1 MVTLRK
7 LFALPE
13 VNRIRLVSGEKGF
26 DRAVT
31 GVNVTESYD
40 LADFFRQN
48 ELIVTTG
55 INMAHDP
62 GKWLKLTQTA
72 YRHQAAGIVYNVGPY
87 ITEISQNV
95 LDFGQNYDF
104 PIFVMPWAERVAD
117 FVRLS
122 VQFLTSE
129 QQAEREANQLL
140 AGLLFGQTTQSMYLD
155 DKLAR
160 RVKAGSDQAI
170 VVFSFESGAARASF
184 SYTVEERISE
194 KYGMI
199 ATLTQP
205 DRIIC
210 WVYRTGGRKPHC
222 SFTELC
228 VSMRKQ
234 SAQILFGMGN
244 FYKKGSELSKSYREA
259 LDVIRLNDKNPNL
272 NIYRYQDMG
281 AYALILDTADRY
293 PFAEFNQKIL
303 GPLNRYDQL
312 HQTELSDLLRIY
324 LEEDGKTAAI
334 AERTFIHR
342 NTVLYRLKKIED
354 ILGVAL
360 DRSFTKTNLTLAYMI
375 EDILN

>member
-1 MVTLRK
+1 VVTLRQ
-7 LFALPE
+7 LFALSE
-13 VNRIRLVSGEKGF
+13 LSSILLVSGEKGL
-26 DRAVT
+26 DRPVA

-48 ELIVTTG
+48 ELIITTG

-62 GKWLKLTQTA
+62 EKWLKLAQTA
-72 YRHQAAGIVYNVGPY
+72 YGHQAAGMIYNVGPY

-95 LDFGQNYDF
+95 LDFGKKRNF

-140 AGLLFGQTTQSMYLD
+140 AGLLSGQTAQLVHLD
-155 DKLAR
+155 GELAR
-160 RVKAGSDQAI
+160 RVKAGTDQAI
-170 VVFSFESGAARASF
+170 VVCRFESGAVPASF
-184 SYTVEERISE
+184 SCAVEERIGE
-194 KYGMI
+194 KYGVI
-199 ATLTQP
+199 AALTQP
-205 DRIIC
+205 DRIIY
-210 WVYRTGGRKPHC
+210 WISQTGGRKPQC

-228 VSMRKQ
+228 MSMRKQ
-234 SAQILFGMGN
+234 SAQILLGMGN
-244 FYKKGSELSKSYREA
+244 FHKKGSELSKSYQEA
-259 LDVIRLNDKNPNL
+259 LDVIRLNDKNPKL
-272 NIYRYQDMG
+272 NIYCYQDIG
-281 AYALILDTADRY
+281 AYALILDSADRY

-312 HQTELSDLLRIY
+312 HQTELSYLLRIY

-334 AERTFIHR
+334 AERAFIHR
-342 NTVLYRLKKIED
+342 NTVLYRLKKIEEV
-354 ILGVAL
+354 LGVAL

-375 EDILN
+375 EDILD